1 MGASAGLFAPR
12 APQPLTVSQ
21 LNQRAKLLLERDIA
35 LVAVVG
41 EVSGLKV
48 SSGHRYFALKDA
60 GSQLSAVMFRR
71 EAERATDALAEG
83 REVVAWGKL
92 TVYVPYGRY
101 QLVVERVESVGAG
114 ALQAAFE
121 KLKAKLAAE
130 GLFAPERK
138 RALPLVPGRVAVV
151 TSPTGAVIRDIV
163 HVASRRWPR
172 AQLLVVPTKV
182 QGAESAESIVA
193 AIVRASA
200 LGRDGQCHVLIV
212 ARGGGSLEDLW
223 GFNDERVARA
233 IAACPIPVVS
243 AVGHETD
250 FTISDFVADV
260 RAPTPSAAAEL
271 VFPVA
276 SELRATLH
284 RALERSR
291 RAIVREL
298 EYERARVVAARRV
311 LGDGAWI
318 TRERSQTL
326 THVSMRVARG
336 MQRRLDRER
345 LRLGERS
352 SRLATLHPRLSIAR
366 SRARL
371 DAALSRCRAAVLQL
385 LVRERGVLKGLG
397 QRLHALS
404 PLAVLDR
411 GYAIALGP
419 SGNALRDAQ
428 AVRVGDT
435 LAVRLA
441 AGSLEAK
448 VVAVHGDPTS
458 DTGTR

>member
-1 MGASAGLFAPR
+1 MSRGTELFAPR
-12 APQPLTVSQ
+12 APPRPLTVSQ
-21 LNQRAKLLLERDIA
+21 LNQRAKLLLERENA
-35 LVAVVG
+35 MVAVVG
-41 EVSGLKV
+41 EISGLKV

-71 EAERATDALAEG
+71 EADRAPDALGEG

-101 QLVVERVESVGAG
+101 QLVVERLESVGAG

-121 KLKAKLAAE
+121 KLKAKLASE

-138 RALPLVPGRVAVV
+138 RPLPLVPGRVAVV

-193 AIVRASA
+193 AIGRASE
-200 LGRDGQCHVLIV
+200 LGRTGHCRVLII

-250 FTISDFVADV
+250 FTIADFVADV

-276 SELRATLH
+276 SELRATLQ

-291 RAIVREL
+291 RALARDL
-298 EYERARVVAARRV
+298 EHERARVAAARRL

-318 TRERSQTL
+318 TRERAQRL
-326 THVSMRVARG
+326 THLAMRAARG
-336 MQRRLDRER
+336 MQRRVDRER

-366 SRARL
+366 NRARL
-371 DAALSRCRAAVLQL
+371 EAALLRCRAAVARL
-385 LVRERGVLKGLG
+385 LVRQRGALTGAG
-397 QRLHALS
+397 HRLHALS

-419 SGNALRDAQ
+419 DGAALTRART
-428 AVRVGDT
+428 VRVGDT
-435 LAVRLA
+435 VSIRLA
-441 AGSLEAK
+441 EGKLDTK
-448 VVAVHGDPTS
+448 VIAVHAEDVGS
-458 DTGTR
+458 R